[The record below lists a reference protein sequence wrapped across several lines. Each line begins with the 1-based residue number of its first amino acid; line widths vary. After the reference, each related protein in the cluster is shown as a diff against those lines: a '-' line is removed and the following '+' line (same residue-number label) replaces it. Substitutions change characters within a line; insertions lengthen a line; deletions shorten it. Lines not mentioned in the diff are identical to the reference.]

1 MHTPESPP
9 PSAARPWPQRLLF
22 AALLTLPAW
31 WASQAISGYHKLLGI
46 NSYQVTDWIIS
57 FGGGFLR
64 RGLSGELLML
74 AQRLLG
80 RFDLGAFALLLTALS
95 VWAVALVVMV
105 RAGRLPLAAGLA
117 LAFSPLLYP
126 LFIYWDP
133 NAVARK
139 DVLAILFILGLLLLA
154 RWRHAAA
161 PRLLMLVSS
170 IGLPVLT
177 LSHEALIL
185 FVLPADLL
193 ILALVLWPRQRALG
207 PLLLRLGLVA
217 LPGLLAFAA
226 VSLFGAYPS
235 GERVQAMCASWQPLQ
250 PELIC
255 QPLPDP
261 FLALV
266 DPQRFMR
273 EIPLAWAGQWR
284 NYRRL
289 VVALA
294 YLLAVFLVVLP
305 LVLQSGDRQGRPLL
319 ALRYRSG
326 LVGLICLLPTL
337 PLYAISTDYGRWL
350 STSLSIA
357 VLVLLLGQPLWPAAA
372 GLQDTASAL
381 PAAVPAEGSDLGRPA
396 RPVGIW
402 LDRAGLALTLAIAGF
417 AYFKHCCTDDFLLI
431 NQRSPLV
438 QLLKA
443 LF

>member
-1 MHTPESPP
+1 MPPAMSSPVHP
-9 PSAARPWPQRLLF
+9 APSPSRPWLQQLLLG
-22 AALLTLPAW
+22 ALLVLPAW
-31 WASQAISGYHKLLGI
+31 FASQAIVGYHKLLGI

-64 RGLSGELLML
+64 RGLSGQLLQL
-74 AQRLLG
+74 AQRGLG

-95 VWAVALVVMV
+95 VWAVALAVLV
-105 RAGRLPLAAGLA
+105 RANRLPLAPGLA

-126 LFIYWDP
+126 LFVYWDP

-139 DVLAILFILGLLLLA
+139 DVLAILFVLLLLLLA
-154 RWRHAAA
+154 RWRHSAMPA
-161 PRLLMLVSS
+161 LLMLVSAG
-170 IGLPVLT
+170 GLPLLT

-193 ILALVLWPRQRALG
+193 LLVLVLWPRHRALA
-207 PLLLRLGLVA
+207 PLLLRLALVA

-235 GERVQAMCASWQPLQ
+235 AERVQAMCASWQPLQ

-294 YLLAVFLVVLP
+294 YLVALFLVVLP
-305 LVLQSGDRQGRPLL
+305 LVLQAGDRRGPGLGGLRRRS
-319 ALRYRSG
+319 AL
-326 LVGLICLLPTL
+326 VALICLLPTL

-350 STSLSIA
+350 STTVSIA
-357 VLVLLLGQPLWPAAA
+357 VLVLLLGEPLWPVPLEAA
-372 GLQDTASAL
+372 GVSPAPDLPPAVGRAL
-381 PAAVPAEGSDLGRPA
+381 
-396 RPVGIW
+396 W
-402 LDRAGLALTLAIAGF
+402 LDRAALTFTLAIAAF
-417 AYFKHCCTDDFLLI
+417 AYFKHCCSDNFLVV

>member
-1 MHTPESPP
+1 MSSPERPA
-9 PSAARPWPQRLLF
+9 PSASRSWPQRLLLG
-22 AALLTLPAW
+22 ALLVLPAW
-31 WASQAISGYHKLLGI
+31 FASQAIAGYHQLLGI

-64 RGLSGELLML
+64 RGLSGQLLLL
-74 AQRLLG
+74 AQRALG
-80 RFDLGAFALLLTALS
+80 RFDLGAFALMLTALS
-95 VWAVALVVMV
+95 VWAVALAVLV
-105 RAGRLPLAAGLA
+105 RAKRLPLAPGLA

-126 LFIYWDP
+126 LFVYWDP

-139 DVLAILFILGLLLLA
+139 DVLAILFVLLLLLLA
-154 RWRHAAA
+154 RWRHSAMPA
-161 PRLLMLVSS
+161 LLMLVSAV
-170 IGLPVLT
+170 GLPLLT

-185 FVLPADLL
+185 FVLPADLWL
-193 ILALVLWPRQRALG
+193 LALVLWPRQRALL
-207 PLLLRLGLVA
+207 PLLLRLALVA

-235 GERVQAMCASWQPLQ
+235 AERVQAMCSSWQPLQ

-289 VVALA
+289 LVALA
-294 YLLAVFLVVLP
+294 YLLALFLVVLP
-305 LVLQSGDRQGRPLL
+305 LVLQAGDSRGAGL
-319 ALRYRSG
+319 ASLRRRSG
-326 LVGLICLLPTL
+326 LVALICLLPTL

-350 STSLSIA
+350 STTVSIA
-357 VLVLLLGQPLWPAAA
+357 VLVLLLGEPLWPAPLEPALAPAPPPA
-372 GLQDTASAL
+372 GRA
-381 PAAVPAEGSDLGRPA
+381 P
-396 RPVGIW
+396 W
-402 LDRAGLALTLAIAGF
+402 LDRAALAFALAIAAF
-417 AYFKHCCTDDFLLI
+417 AYFKHCCSDDFLLV